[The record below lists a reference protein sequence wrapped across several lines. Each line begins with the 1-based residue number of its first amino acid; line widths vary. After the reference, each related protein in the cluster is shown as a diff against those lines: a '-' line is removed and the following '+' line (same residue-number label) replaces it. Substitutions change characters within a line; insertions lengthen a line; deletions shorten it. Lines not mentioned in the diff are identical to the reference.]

1 MSYETIKTKLME
13 IAEKIDAFKDTY
25 SAITISF
32 DAVTKRIND
41 TGAGLAFLVK
51 DDLLEVAGST
61 SNNGKFTVTDGSHT
75 DYLVV
80 AETLVTEAAG
90 DAVVITA
97 PVHVYHGDYSAFDK
111 GIGNFLV
118 FNPGPVG
125 DAIKEGGGSVIEN
138 WTLYGDLF
146 IKYTSEA
153 ETWASLVSIRS
164 LLIYE
169 YRRWPKLNNTSGI
182 LQVKVSCPDD
192 VQGVFDKTGQ
202 AGPFW
207 LTQRLNIVVSDRAA
221 LSGGEIP

>member
-1 MSYETIKTKLME
+1 MSYDTVKTKLME
-13 IAEKIDAFKDTY
+13 VAERIIALKDY
-25 SAITISF
+25 YAAATISF

-41 TGAGLAFLVK
+41 TAAGLVFLVK
-51 DDLLEVAGST
+51 DDVIVVAGST
-61 SNNGKFTVTDGSHT
+61 SNNGTFTVADGGHT

-90 DAVVITA
+90 DNVTITS
-97 PVHVYHGDYSAFDK
+97 PTHVYHGDYSAFDK

-118 FNPGPVG
+118 LNPGPVG
-125 DAIKEGGGSVIEN
+125 EGTRQGGGTIIET

-146 IKYTSEA
+146 IKYTSESD
-153 ETWASLVSIRS
+153 TWAALASIRS

-169 YRRWPKLNNTSGI
+169 FRRWPQLNSTTGI

-192 VQGVFDKTGQ
+192 VQGVFDKTGN

-207 LTQRLNIVVSDRAA
+207 LTQRLVFVVSDRAA